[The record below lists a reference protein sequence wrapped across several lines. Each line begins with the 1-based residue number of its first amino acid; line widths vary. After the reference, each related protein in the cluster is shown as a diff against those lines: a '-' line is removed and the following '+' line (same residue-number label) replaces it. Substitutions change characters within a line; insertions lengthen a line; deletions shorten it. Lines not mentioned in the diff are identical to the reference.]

1 MKTQLHT
8 KSQDKKG
15 ESQSKAFE
23 KSRVYVVHKKKTQ
36 NVHEKNLGTKCKI
49 KRTKKKGKSNCCS
62 TNFGIVMH
70 GMWKNKGA
78 YKQLHKNKND
88 IKSKKMKKQFMCMCH
103 QKLKHIVDRSLNVAT
118 KFDA

>member
-23 KSRVYVVHKKKTQ
+23 KSRIYVVHNKKHKMFIKKIQEQ
-36 NVHEKNLGTKCKI
+36 NV
-49 KRTKKKGKSNCCS
+49 RSKGKSNCCS
-62 TNFGIVMH
+62 TNFGIVVH
-70 GMWKNKGA
+70 RMWKNKGA

-88 IKSKKMKKQFMCMCH
+88 IKSKKMKKQFMCMCP
-103 QKLKHIVDRSLNVAT
+103 QKLKPSLIEV
-118 KFDA
+118 